1 MVGEVIKTRKAR
13 KYLKKKNT
21 KQQLSWR
28 NYSTKLRKCKN
39 MIRKAKVKNEKKI
52 AREAEINNKAFF

>member
-1 MVGEVIKTRKAR
+1 M
-13 KYLKKKNT
+13 KKK
-21 KQQLSWR
+21 KIKRQLSWR

-52 AREAEINNKAFF
+52 VREAEINNKSFF